1 MFDEVLLLKVFNPI
15 AFAFV
20 PSPGPKAEKENI
32 LLWVEVPIIDGTPS
46 KVKFWPE
53 MS

>member
-32 LLWVEVPIIDGTPS
+32 LL
-46 KVKFWPE
+46 
-53 MS
+53 